1 MLTCSLPSQ
10 DKRRIQED
18 IAKKRRQIEEEK
30 LKLQYI
36 KKKALREQWLMDG
49 LSQPSEEEQEAMRLQ
64 AEGEQQQSDELQKNI
79 YRYSLKITA
88 QPLSL
93 NQFIFNGMCVRSW
106 NLDVLSL
113 TATFAIEISVEHDQ
127 QTGRSQVVSMAT
139 INPNSIQE
147 RGLKVFDDGRKC
159 VFALQSG
166 TVGQMSPTQVD
177 ELLLQAAERKV
188 PTDVQYHQPV
198 YSAPYSGTSKPTD
211 GTQTQ
216 RHRDGCQLMEEETP
230 RIQPLQE
237 QEAPSKLPLH
247 LRAQKSGHDSKQ
259 PLSDVSQH
267 SKFKGNLTSNK
278 NCDDTIPKGPTF
290 MQTRASATAAAPVCV
305 TARSELAPGPSQ
317 PESTSSD
324 PGPLRTHPHADDVH
338 ASVSTQSE
346 SVTMIFMGYEN
357 AEENE
362 DGVQA
367 EIVIIGHS
375 DDDDDD
381 DEDNHESQTEED
393 VSYHP
398 EGYRSKIYQ
407 PKVSEAKIG
416 AVVSTDTSWDDPELH
431 KPTFTHRPG
440 RRSACSQRQG
450 REDSASP
457 ATTTW
462 RR

>member
-1 MLTCSLPSQ
+1 MYQAPPQLPEKLPFIPPAQVNAPPKSEHS
-10 DKRRIQED
+10 KE
-18 IAKKRRQIEEEK
+18 AKK
-30 LKLQYI
+30 
-36 KKKALREQWLMDG
+36 
-49 LSQPSEEEQEAMRLQ
+49 
-64 AEGEQQQSDELQKNI
+64 
-79 YRYSLKITA
+79 
-88 QPLSL
+88 
-93 NQFIFNGMCVRSW
+93 
-106 NLDVLSL
+106 
-113 TATFAIEISVEHDQ
+113 ATFAIEISVEHDQ

-166 TVGQMSPTQVD
+166 TVGQMTPSQVE

-188 PTDVQYHQPV
+188 PTEVQYHQPV
-198 YSAPYSGTSKPTD
+198 YSAPYSGTSKPPD
-211 GTQTQ
+211 GTPTQ

-230 RIQPLQE
+230 CMQPLQE

-247 LRAQKSGHDSKQ
+247 LRAQKSGHDGER

-267 SKFKGNLTSNK
+267 SKFNGNLTSNT

-290 MQTRASATAAAPVCV
+290 MQTRASATAAAPLCV

-338 ASVSTQSE
+338 APVSTQSE

-381 DEDNHESQTEED
+381 EGNHETETEEY

-440 RRSACSQRQG
+440 RRSACSQRPG